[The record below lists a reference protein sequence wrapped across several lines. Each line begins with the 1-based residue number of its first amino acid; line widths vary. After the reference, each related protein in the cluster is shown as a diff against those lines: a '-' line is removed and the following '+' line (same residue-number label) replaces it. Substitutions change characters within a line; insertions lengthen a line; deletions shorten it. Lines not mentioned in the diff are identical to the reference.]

1 MSENANPIQAMDSQR
16 VWELLTQL
24 PYGRL
29 AVQAAGLVDIFP
41 VNYVVSQCKLY
52 FRTAQGTKLASLVVN
67 HHVAFEVDRVRDGHV
82 ESVVVHGRARRLE
95 TRAELEAAE
104 ELPLQPWAPT
114 EKFHYVVLEPDDAT
128 GREFTMHT
136 GADPQPA

>member
-1 MSENANPIQAMDSQR
+1 MSENANPIQTMDSQR
-16 VWELLTQL
+16 VWELLSDL

-29 AVQAAGLVDIFP
+29 AVQAAGVVDIFP
-41 VNYVVSQCKLY
+41 VNHVVSHRRLY

-67 HHVAFEVDRVRDGHV
+67 SHVAFEVDRVREGHV
-82 ESVVVHGRARRLE
+82 ESAVVHGRARRLE

-104 ELPLQPWAPT
+104 QLPLEPWAPT

-128 GREFTMHT
+128 GREFTM
-136 GADPQPA
+136 GSDSA